1 MGKNKREM
9 SGNVLNYFYALGEA
23 VVGLFAWLYG
33 DWVTIQLLVSAP
45 PLIFVLYYWF
55 VPESVRWLLI
65 KEKNEK
71 ANKIIRKAARVN
83 GVELS
88 ERLLAS
94 FDPVPKVVSIIEFN
108 YRNQLQ
114 INNRLFLFKVPVHPS
129 NDQKAEPLTSTAE
142 NNRGNMM
149 HAFKL
154 ALKSRPLI
162 IRFLIIVYN
171 WITNA
176 FVYYGLSLNSTSLSG
191 NKYLN
196 YTLVCLIEIPGYT
209 ISWVSVPNYEL

>member
-65 KEKNEK
+65 KEKNDK

-94 FDPVPKVVSIIEFN
+94 FDPVPKLVSLIDFH
-108 YRNQLQ
+108 YGNQLQ
-114 INNRLFLFKVPVHPS
+114 INYH
-129 NDQKAEPLTSTAE
+129 
-142 NNRGNMM
+142 
-149 HAFKL
+149 
-154 ALKSRPLI
+154 
-162 IRFLIIVYN
+162 
-171 WITNA
+171 
-176 FVYYGLSLNSTSLSG
+176 
-191 NKYLN
+191 
-196 YTLVCLIEIPGYT
+196 
-209 ISWVSVPNYEL
+209 